1 MRILITNPPWYQ
13 EPKDGVPGFRGVRAG
28 SRWPHTHPLKT
39 FTPRDGFAPE
49 LVQGY
54 VPFPVELTTAAEHVR
69 RAGFEATCR
78 DSLSMGETK
87 EHYYDFVA
95 GYQPDVILL
104 ESSTPTIQLDLRI
117 IRKLRALAPKAK
129 VVVCGIHFEIEKPE
143 FLAANPDV
151 DYTLFGEYE
160 DAFLKLVQALD
171 SGADLATVPAL
182 LYREGN
188 EIKKTEF
195 AQLPELAEYPW
206 PDRSE
211 LPNENYYDGVC
222 GLQGPQ
228 LQLMGTRGC
237 PFGCIFC
244 AWPQIVY
251 RGKKWRART
260 AEDIVA
266 EIQHNLKS
274 VPYKSFYLDDDT
286 FNIQKSFVMSL
297 AAAIK
302 KAGLDK
308 MQWATMGR
316 GDLMDEEMLLA
327 LKDAG
332 LFSIKYGVES
342 ADQGILDEINKGTN
356 LEKNLKWIRRTEE
369 LGIRVHLT
377 YTFGLPSDTPETI
390 EKTIE
395 LACSLPVHTVQFS
408 VATPYPGTKMYD
420 MYEAKGW
427 LRTKNW
433 EEYNG
438 SCSAVSRTER
448 FTSEQL
454 EDYVK
459 LAYRRFAESRIQSAQ
474 ASEGFPALRRNL
486 AERVAPGGKVLITQ
500 SANVLFTSRLV
511 RVMGQWGYE
520 VHVLAPERFA
530 PEFETVLPGEHLHLF
545 GGPTHF
551 KADLLA
557 AQAKDLHR
565 AHDFA
570 GAIVPY
576 SMREPEGYEEVH
588 QVAEWA
594 GGRIL
599 FGVNIEGNILELT
612 PQ

>member
-13 EPKDGVPGFRGVRAG
+13 APAEGVRGYRGVRAG
-28 SRWPHTHPLKT
+28 SRWPHTHPLPT
-39 FTPRDGFAPE
+39 FTPKDGFAPE
-49 LVQGY
+49 LTHGY

-69 RAGFEATCR
+69 RAGFEVACR

-87 EHYYDFVA
+87 EHYYEYVA
-95 GYQPDVILL
+95 EYQPDIILL
-104 ESSTPTIQLDLRI
+104 ESSTPTIQLDLKI
-117 IRKLRALAPKAK
+117 IHKLRGLVPKAK
-129 VVVCGIHFEIEKPE
+129 VVVCGIHFEIEKEE
-143 FLAANPDV
+143 FLAANPEV
-151 DYTLFGEYE
+151 DYTIYGEYE
-160 DAFLKLVQALD
+160 DSFLKLVRALD
-171 SGADLATVPAL
+171 QGTDLAAVPAL

-188 EIKKTEF
+188 SILKTKF
-195 AQLPELAEYPW
+195 ADLPELAEYPW
-206 PDRSE
+206 PDRTE
-211 LPNENYYDGVC
+211 LPNEHYYDGVC

-251 RGKKWRART
+251 RGKKWRTRT
-260 AEDIVA
+260 ADDIVA
-266 EIQHNLKS
+266 EIQHNLKQ

-286 FNIQKSFVMSL
+286 FNIKKSFVMEL

-302 KAGLDK
+302 KAGLDQ
-308 MQWATMGR
+308 MQWSTMGR
-316 GDLMDEEMLLA
+316 GDLMDEDMLQA
-327 LKDAG
+327 LKGAG

-342 ADQGILDEINKGTN
+342 ADQGILDEIDKGTN

-377 YTFGLPSDTPETI
+377 YTFGLPSDTVETI

-454 EDYVK
+454 EDFVK
-459 LAYRRFAESRIQSAQ
+459 LAYRRFAESRIVSVEGSQGFPSAQ
-474 ASEGFPALRRNL
+474 RRL
-486 AERVAPGGKVLITQ
+486 AELVQPGARILLTQ
-500 SANVLFTSRLV
+500 SANVLLTSRLA
-511 RVMGQWGYE
+511 RVIGQWGYE
-520 VHVLAPERFA
+520 VHIFTPERFA
-530 PEFETVLPGEHLHLF
+530 PEFETVLPSERVHCF
-545 GGPTHF
+545 GGGTHF
-551 KADLLA
+551 KADRLA
-557 AQAKDLHR
+557 EQARQLHR
-565 AHDFA
+565 DYGFK

-576 SMREPEGYEEVH
+576 SMRDPEGYEEVH
-588 QVAEWA
+588 QVAEAA
-594 GGRIL
+594 GGGIL
-599 FGVNIEGNILELT
+599 FGINIEGSVLECAH
-612 PQ
+612 Q